1 MINTLLD
8 IPYAWPTILAFV
20 AALVGTVAFTP
31 VARIMACKLG
41 AVDMPGPRRVNKVP
55 IPRMGGVGVFAG
67 MILAMLVV
75 SYGLGSLGWQE
86 EFDIYFGSHIR
97 PYWYVLSLAIMFV
110 TGLVDDK
117 FHLSPIQKVF
127 GQTLAA
133 SVATFSG
140 LRLSEVVTP
149 LGIVDLGPLAYPA
162 TIVFLVAYTNMFN
175 LIDGLDGLA
184 SGIAHIASFTMF
196 VVAAMAGRM
205 DAAMQAMILCGA
217 TLGFL
222 VYNFHPASIFLGD
235 SGSLLIGFTMGCI
248 SLMSVSRMAG
258 LTTILVPLVIAG
270 IPIMDTLSAI
280 IRRKKANVS
289 IGQADKGH
297 LHHRL
302 MDEGYNQKQAV
313 LFVYAWTAFLC
324 LGAVTMTQIELV
336 PRISVFI
343 VLIGMSALMIT
354 QLQLLRPAIAHRDRH
369 VRREERKRK
378 HESRQRYIGKHF
390 KTPPPDDEDDE
401 EPPEDDVEDDIDAD
415 AADDVENGFE
425 DVITSA

>member
-1 MINTLLD
+1 MIDTLMD
-8 IPYAWPTILAFV
+8 IPYALPTIVAFV
-20 AALVGTVAFTP
+20 VALLGTVAFTP
-31 VARIMACKLG
+31 LARIIACKIG

-75 SYGLGSLGWQE
+75 SYGIDYLGWQR

-97 PYWYVLSLAIMFV
+97 PYWYVFSLGIMFA
-110 TGLVDDK
+110 TGVVDDK
-117 FHLSPIQKVF
+117 FHLSPVQKIV

-140 LRLSEVVTP
+140 LRLSEVVIP
-149 LGIVDLGPLAYPA
+149 FGGILDLGPLAYPA

-184 SGIAHIASFTMF
+184 PGIAHISSFTMF

-205 DAAMQAMILCGA
+205 DAAMQSMILCGA

-270 IPIMDTLSAI
+270 IPIIDTLSAI

-289 IGQADKGH
+289 IGQADRGH

-302 MDEGYNQKQAV
+302 MEEGYNQKQAV

-324 LGAVTMTQIELV
+324 LGAVTMTQIELI
-336 PRISVFI
+336 PRIGVFI
-343 VLIGMSALMIT
+343 VLVGMSVLMVT
-354 QLQLLRPAIAHRDRH
+354 QLQLLRPAIAHRDRQ
-369 VRREERKRK
+369 VRREERRHR
-378 HESRQRYIGKHF
+378 HESRQRRIGERQEPSDSHGQQDANGE
-390 KTPPPDDEDDE
+390 TEADET
-401 EPPEDDVEDDIDAD
+401 DAD
-415 AADDVENGFE
+415 GTTSDDGTE
-425 DVITSA
+425 